1 MMAYVADCLRWKL
14 SEWSMLL
21 AGVALCGFL
30 TRGGADRLDGC
41 RLRAD
46 LDGTIKFGITE
57 VAHENRSEGL

>member
-30 TRGGADRLDGC
+30 TL
-41 RLRAD
+41 L
-46 LDGTIKFGITE
+46 F
-57 VAHENRSEGL
+57 